1 MRMPAFPS
9 HTALLLF
16 LLFPVGLA
24 GCDNPVSQ
32 TEEPPLV
39 RIARPETRSVT
50 LWEESSG
57 TAQSPRTVAITPQVE
72 GTLREAAFRA
82 GRLVREGDVLFV
94 IDPDVFQTRLAAA
107 NAELGV
113 RRASRNQARI
123 EYRRN
128 LDMYRE
134 KAAAQTDVVRWREQ
148 LSSADALVRQAEAQ
162 VAQARIELGYTTIRA
177 PFTGRISRASVDAGN
192 VVGPNGGPLAT
203 LVATDPVYA
212 VFSVNPA
219 LRPLLSPDKPLM
231 LGIGDGP
238 FAIEGKLDY
247 IAPEVD
253 ASTGTL
259 LLRGV
264 FPNNP
269 ERLLPGQY
277 VRVRMSTGTLEHALL
292 VPRRALASGQ
302 GGSYLLTVDAQNRV
316 RRTQVSTGPQAG
328 EEQVILSGLSPDDRV
343 IVDGMAR
350 VRPGQVVT
358 PQTTE

>member
-9 HTALLLF
+9 HTAILLF
-16 LLFPVGLA
+16 LLFPVGIA
-24 GCDNPVSQ
+24 GCDKPVSQ

-57 TAQSPRTVAITPQVE
+57 TARSPRTVAITPQGE
-72 GTLREAAFRA
+72 GTLSKVAFRA
-82 GRLVREGDVLFV
+82 GSLVHEGDVLFV
-94 IDPDVFQTRLAAA
+94 INPDVFQTRLAAA

-162 VAQARIELGYTTIRA
+162 VAQARIELGYATIRA

-203 LVATDPVYA
+203 LVAVDPVYA

-219 LRPLLSPDKPLM
+219 LRPSLSPDKPLL

-264 FPNNP
+264 FPNTP

-277 VRVRMSTGTLEHALL
+277 VRVRMSAGTLEHALL

-302 GGSYLLTVDAQNRV
+302 GGFYLLTVDARNRV

-350 VRPGQVVT
+350 VRPGQAVT
-358 PQTTE
+358 PQTTD

>member
-1 MRMPAFPS
+1 
-9 HTALLLF
+9 
-16 LLFPVGLA
+16 
-24 GCDNPVSQ
+24 
-32 TEEPPLV
+32 
-39 RIARPETRSVT
+39 
-50 LWEESSG
+50 
-57 TAQSPRTVAITPQVE
+57 
-72 GTLREAAFRA
+72 
-82 GRLVREGDVLFV
+82 
-94 IDPDVFQTRLAAA
+94 
-107 NAELGV
+107 
-113 RRASRNQARI
+113 
-123 EYRRN
+123 
-128 LDMYRE
+128 
-134 KAAAQTDVVRWREQ
+134 
-148 LSSADALVRQAEAQ
+148 
-162 VAQARIELGYTTIRA
+162 
-177 PFTGRISRASVDAGN
+177 
-192 VVGPNGGPLAT
+192 
-203 LVATDPVYA
+203 
-212 VFSVNPA
+212 
-219 LRPLLSPDKPLM
+219 M